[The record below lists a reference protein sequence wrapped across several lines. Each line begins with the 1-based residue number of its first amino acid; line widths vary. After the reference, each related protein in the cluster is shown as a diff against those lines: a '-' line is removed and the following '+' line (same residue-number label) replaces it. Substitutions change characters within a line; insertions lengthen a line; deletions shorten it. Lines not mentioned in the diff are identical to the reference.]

1 MASDTATLLD
11 AAVDAAFE
19 REQVPS
25 LAALVEQSSCSR
37 EPEDVEACFAILDR
51 QAVQLGLAIE
61 TVPDPRGEVAAH
73 RVYTTAACTG
83 TTRAL
88 ALVGH
93 IDTVFPRAMGFSGF
107 RREGDVARGPGVL
120 DMKSGVSAMFA
131 ALAALRTATPALASR
146 LALRIVI
153 VSDEEI
159 GSPSSAALYARLA
172 PLTTAALVFEAGR
185 EADRIV
191 TRRRGGGLY
200 TVEARGHAAH
210 AGNAYLEGTN
220 AIVALAL
227 VLPRI
232 EALGDP
238 GRGTTL
244 SIGLV
249 EGGTAKNTVP
259 ERAVAHL
266 DARYE
271 TTDEVRRVE
280 EGMRA
285 IALDPFAG
293 LSDEIAPPRLRR
305 AQLTLSGGMTRP
317 PMQPLAS
324 TAALFDRYAACA
336 TAVGLGAE
344 EAPLQGGGSDANLL
358 VHHGVPCLDGLGPYG
373 RFFHETREWC
383 SLESLARRTRA
394 LARFLAGATS

>member
-1 MASDTATLLD
+1 MAPDTATLLD

-19 REQVPS
+19 REQLPL

-51 QAVQLGLAIE
+51 RAKELGLTIE
-61 TVPDPRGEVAAH
+61 TVPDARGEVAAH
-73 RVYTTAACTG
+73 RVYATAACTP

-93 IDTVFPRAMGFSGF
+93 LDTVFPRAMGLARF
-107 RREGDVARGPGVL
+107 RREGDVARGAGVL
-120 DMKSGVSAMFA
+120 DMKSGLSALFA
-131 ALAALRTATPALASR
+131 GPAALRAAVPELASR
-146 LALRIVI
+146 LALRIVV

-172 PLTTAALVFEAGR
+172 PLTTGALVFEAGR

-200 TVEARGHAAH
+200 TIEARGHAAH

-227 VLPRI
+227 ALPRV

-238 GRGTTL
+238 ARGTTL

-280 EGMRA
+280 EGMRSIVA
-285 IALDPFAG
+285 DPFAG
-293 LSDEIAPPRLRR
+293 LGEAIAPARLRR
-305 AQLTLSGGMTRP
+305 AQLVLSGGMTRP
-317 PMQPLAS
+317 PMQPLAG
-324 TAALFDRYAACA
+324 TASLFERYASCA

-383 SLESLARRTRA
+383 SLESLVRRTRA
-394 LARFLAGATS
+394 LARFLALATP